1 MSIKL
6 KILLFTLPFFLI
18 FGFITTYMSISSLQD
33 QGSQSLKAIDSV
45 MREAKNE
52 KLNDLVR
59 NTFKIMET
67 QYNAAHDPE
76 QVAMAYKREL
86 ESIVNLAFSSVE
98 AIYRKPDLSDMEKQQ
113 EAAAVIGSMR
123 YGDGNYLWINDM
135 RPFMVMHPTKPEMN
149 GTDLANFA
157 DPNGKKLFIE
167 MVRVCSEKEK
177 GFVDYMWP
185 KPGEEKPVGK
195 LSYVRLFKPW
205 NWVIGTGVYLENAEK
220 RFQEDARQQIAS
232 LRFGPDGNDYFFII
246 DSDANM
252 IMHPIKPE
260 MNGKNYQDYADPN
273 GKKLFSEMARVGREK
288 GEGFV
293 DYMWPKPGK
302 EEPVAKLSF
311 VKMFKEWNWIV
322 GTGIYVDDIDQALA
336 QQEKGITEAVQAQRM
351 WIIGISAVLI
361 LIVAGVLTFFSRK
374 ISRPIRDAALMLRD
388 IAEGEGD
395 LTRRLQVTTKDELAD
410 MAKWFNV
417 FVEKLQGIIGVIG
430 KDAREVHSSAQ
441 SLAVTAGDMSTGAS
455 DTSDKSNSVAAAV
468 EEMSANMA
476 TVASAMDQTAA
487 SVDVVSAAVEE
498 MTSTINEIAETSE
511 KARAITDKAVSQAAS
526 ASARVDELG
535 AAAREI
541 NKVLETISEI
551 SDQVDLLALNATIEA
566 ARAGD
571 AGKGFAVVAS
581 EIKELAKQTSEA
593 ARQIRVRIDDIQMT
607 TNATVSEIET
617 ISSVVGENSDI
628 VNTIATAVEEQSVTA
643 NEIAKSV
650 SQILMGIQEIN
661 SSVTQSSE
669 VSAGI
674 AREIAEVNQ
683 ASTEM
688 SSNAR
693 SVSDNAARLKGLSDG
708 FNKLVST
715 FKV

>member
-1 MSIKL
+1 MSIKT

-18 FGFITTYMSISSLQD
+18 FGIFTTFMSINSLQN
-33 QGSQSLKAIDSV
+33 QGAQSLKTISTV
-45 MREAKNE
+45 MRDAKNE

-59 NTFKIMET
+59 NTYKIMET
-67 QYNAAHDPE
+67 QYKAAHDPE
-76 QVAMAYKREL
+76 QVAMVYKREL
-86 ESIVNLAFSSVE
+86 ESIVNLAYSSIE
-98 AIYRKPDLSDMEKQQ
+98 AIYKKTDLSDAEKQQ
-113 EAAAVIGSMR
+113 AAAAVISTMR
-123 YGDGNYLWINDM
+123 YGEGNYLWINDM

-149 GTDLANFA
+149 GKDLATFA
-157 DPNGKKLFIE
+157 DPNGKKLFVE
-167 MVRVCSEKEK
+167 MVKVCGEKEK

-220 RFQEDARQQIAS
+220 RFQEEARQQISS

-246 DSDANM
+246 DTEANM
-252 IMHPIKPE
+252 VMHPIKPE
-260 MNGKNYQDYADPN
+260 MNGKNYKDYADPN
-273 GKKLFSEMARVGREK
+273 GKKLFSEMAQVGRDK

-302 EEPVAKLSF
+302 EKPVAKLSF
-311 VKMFKEWNWIV
+311 VKLFKEWNWIV

-336 QQEKGITEAVQAQRM
+336 QQEQGITGAVSAQRV
-351 WIIGISAVLI
+351 WIIGISALLI
-361 LIVAGVLTFFSRK
+361 LVVAVVLTFVSRK
-374 ISRPIRDAALMLRD
+374 ISRPIKDAGLMLRD

-395 LTRRLQVTTKDELAD
+395 LTRRLQVVTKDELAD

-417 FVEKLQGIIGVIG
+417 FIEKLQGIIKIIG
-430 KDAREVHSSAQ
+430 TDAREVHSSAQ
-441 SLAVTAGDMSTGAS
+441 SLAVTAGEMSSGAS
-455 DTSDKSNSVAAAV
+455 ATSDKSNTVAAAV

-476 TVASAMDQTAA
+476 TVASSMDETAA

-535 AAAREI
+535 VAAREI

-593 ARQIRVRIDDIQMT
+593 ARQIRVRIGDIQKT
-607 TNATVSEIET
+607 TNATVSEIQT
-617 ISSVVGENSDI
+617 ISTVVGENSDI

-650 SQILMGIQEIN
+650 SQILQGIQEIN
-661 SSVTQSSE
+661 ANVSQSSE
-669 VSAGI
+669 VSGDI
-674 AREIAEVNQ
+674 AKEIAEVNQ
-683 ASTEM
+683 ASAEM
-688 SSNAR
+688 SNNAK
-693 SVSDNAARLKGLSDG
+693 SVSDNAARLKSLSDG

>member
-1 MSIKL
+1 MSIKT

-18 FGFITTYMSISSLQD
+18 FGVVTTFMSISALQD
-33 QGSQSLKAIDSV
+33 QGGQSLETIGTV

-59 NTFKIMET
+59 NTYKIMET
-67 QYNAAHDPE
+67 QYKAAHDPE
-76 QVAMAYKREL
+76 QVAVAYKREL

-98 AIYRKPDLSDMEKQQ
+98 AIYNKAGLTDAEKQQ
-113 EAAAVIGSMR
+113 EAFNAISTMR
-123 YGDGNYLWINDM
+123 YGGDNYIWINDM
-135 RPFMVMHPTKPEMN
+135 RPFMIMHPMKPAMN
-149 GTDLANFA
+149 GTDLSTFA
-157 DPNGKKLFIE
+157 DPNGKKLFVE
-167 MVRVCSEKEK
+167 MVKVCAEKGQ

-185 KPGEEKPVGK
+185 KPGEDKPIGK
-195 LSYVRLFKPW
+195 LSYVKLFKPW
-205 NWVIGTGVYLENAEK
+205 NWVIGTGVYLESAEK
-220 RFQEDARQQIAS
+220 RFKEEARKQISS
-232 LRFGPDGNDYFFII
+232 LRFGPAGDDYFFII

-260 MNGKNYQDYADPN
+260 MDGNNYKDYADPK
-273 GKKLFSEMARVGREK
+273 GKKLFSEMAQVGRDK

-302 EEPVAKLSF
+302 EEPVPKLSF

-336 QQEKGITEAVQAQRM
+336 KQKEAITGVVRAQRM
-351 WIIGISAVLI
+351 WIIGISSILVLV
-361 LIVAGVLTFFSRK
+361 VAAVLTFVSMK
-374 ISRPIRDAALMLRD
+374 ISRPIKDASLMLRD

-395 LTRRLQVTTKDELAD
+395 LTRRLQVSTKDELAD

-417 FVEKLQGIIGVIG
+417 FVEKLQGIIKMIG
-430 KDAREVHSSAQ
+430 SDAREVNSSAQ
-441 SLAVTAGDMSTGAS
+441 SLAATAGEMSGGAAA
-455 DTSDKSNSVAAAV
+455 TSDKSNTVAAAV

-476 TVASAMDQTAA
+476 TVASSMDETAA

-511 KARAITDKAVSQAAS
+511 KARSITEKAVSQAAS

-535 AAAREI
+535 IAAREI

-593 ARQIRVRIDDIQMT
+593 ARQIRGRIDDIQNT
-607 TNATVSEIET
+607 TNATVSEIQS

-628 VNTIATAVEEQSVTA
+628 VSTIATAVEEQSVTA

-650 SQILMGIQEIN
+650 SQILQGIQEIN
-661 SSVTQSSE
+661 ANVSQSSE
-669 VSAGI
+669 VSTGI

-683 ASTEM
+683 ASAEM
-688 SSNAR
+688 SSNAK
-693 SVSDNAARLKGLSDG
+693 SVSDNAARLRGLSDG